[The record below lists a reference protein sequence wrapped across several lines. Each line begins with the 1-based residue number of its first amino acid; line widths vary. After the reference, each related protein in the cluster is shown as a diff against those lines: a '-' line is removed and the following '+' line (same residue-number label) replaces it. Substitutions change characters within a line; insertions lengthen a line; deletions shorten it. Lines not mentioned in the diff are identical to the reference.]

1 MNRDDSGFRVAS
13 VLAMWVPSML
23 ETNQTRGPS
32 AEYGLRASV
41 TMRGPCGEGDE
52 ASGNKIPEPT
62 RGKDSPQEAR
72 TARGHPW
79 RNKALDGLPPP
90 PRQGSPLLTR
100 SEPPMPMLM
109 TSVMDLPEYPFHS
122 PLRTRWH
129 RAGTCDQPKPPSI
142 KCCSRTSH
150 FPILMPQAQLPG
162 PGRGL
167 LRPWCQLD
175 PCHSQPQ

>member
-62 RGKDSPQEAR
+62 RGKDSQGPSMEKQGSGWPAPAPAPR
-72 TARGHPW
+72 QPSPYQVRAADADVDDVR
-79 RNKALDGLPPP
+79 DGLA
-90 PRQGSPLLTR
+90 R
-100 SEPPMPMLM
+100 
-109 TSVMDLPEYPFHS
+109 VPF
-122 PLRTRWH
+122 PFATPDTL
-129 RAGTCDQPKPPSI
+129 AQ
-142 KCCSRTSH
+142 SRD
-150 FPILMPQAQLPG
+150 M
-162 PGRGL
+162 
-167 LRPWCQLD
+167 
-175 PCHSQPQ
+175 